1 MTDAPAVQPPE
12 GARPRSAV
20 ATGAEVIERRSGGGR
35 RATVLGRARD
45 LAARRPWLLVA
56 AICGLALLAR
66 VIYVLTLGPAIA
78 WYDGEHY
85 SRLAAGQVQTG
96 RYDNERGHPSAFWP
110 PGYPFLLAAVYRFF
124 GVNVTAVRLAQCL
137 IGAAGV
143 GMVQRIARRVV
154 DPASTWLAA
163 LAAALYPLFIYSAG
177 AFFPVTLLIALMAGV
192 VLFVL
197 LALERRSAVAA
208 LTAGALAGW
217 EGLTNGSTLLAL
229 LLVAPWMAWAIA
241 PVPGAAPGDDGGW
254 GGAAPRAGRRG
265 GVGLALLYLLPLTLI
280 VGGWTLRNQLV
291 LGRPV
296 IVSCNAGY
304 NVWLG
309 NYPGVQAST
318 GNRMDQPGMNEE
330 AARIWSQT
338 GGEAVRD
345 RAFSRRALAYIR
357 ADLPRFLRLSL
368 QKGLGLWALYA
379 EPMTENRPRMRL
391 EKLASILSYG
401 VLLPFA
407 LAWLFLTLRRNR
419 ISALILILFLSFTLV
434 HAVSLSKVRYRLPLD
449 SFVIIY
455 GVGGAIAL
463 LRTLARRAARSRP
476 AGAPAANAG

>member
-85 SRLAAGQVQTG
+85 SRLAAGLVQTG

-217 EGLTNGSTLLAL
+217 EGLTNGSTL
-229 LLVAPWMAWAIA
+229 
-241 PVPGAAPGDDGGW
+241 
-254 GGAAPRAGRRG
+254 
-265 GVGLALLYLLPLTLI
+265 LALLYLLPLTLI